1 MDDER
6 IFTLAEAQ
14 SLLPRLRSLLTEI
27 GDRWGHIREL
37 NPDVQKARDKASFDG
52 YSKSGVEYVQSV
64 SHLMFLIHQIKDMG
78 VLLKDA
84 DRGLCDFPYM
94 RQGKVV
100 YLCWQLGEDDIQYW
114 HDIETGF
121 AGREPLDETDR

>member
-1 MDDER
+1 MDER

-27 GDRWGHIREL
+27 SKEWNYVREL
-37 NPDVQKARDKASFDG
+37 NPDVQKARDKAPFDG
-52 YSKSGVEYVQSV
+52 HSRSGVEYVESV
-64 SHLMFLIHQIKDMG
+64 SQLMFWIHQIKDMG

-84 DRGLCDFPYM
+84 DRGLCDFPYI
-94 RQGKVV
+94 RGGREV
-100 YLCWQLGEDDIQYW
+100 YLCWQLGEDQIEYW

>member
-1 MDDER
+1 MDER

-14 SLLPRLRSLLTEI
+14 SLLPRLRSLLTVI
-27 GDRWGHIREL
+27 GKEWNHVREL
-37 NPDVQKARDKASFDG
+37 NPDVQKARDNAPFDG
-52 YSKSGVEYVQSV
+52 HSRSGVEYVESV
-64 SHLMFLIHQIKDMG
+64 SQLMFWIHQIKDMG

-94 RQGKVV
+94 REGRVV
-100 YLCWQLGEDDIQYW
+100 YLCWQLGEDQIEYW
-114 HDIETGF
+114 HEIETGF

>member
-1 MDDER
+1 MDER

-27 GDRWGHIREL
+27 GKEWSRVREL
-37 NPDVQKARDKASFDG
+37 NPDVQKARDNAPFDG
-52 YSKSGVEYVQSV
+52 HSRSGVEYVESV
-64 SHLMFLIHQIKDMG
+64 SQLMFWIHQIKDMG

-94 RQGKVV
+94 RGNRVV
-100 YLCWQLGEDDIQYW
+100 YLCWQLGEDQIEYW

-121 AGREPLDETDR
+121 AGREPLNETDR